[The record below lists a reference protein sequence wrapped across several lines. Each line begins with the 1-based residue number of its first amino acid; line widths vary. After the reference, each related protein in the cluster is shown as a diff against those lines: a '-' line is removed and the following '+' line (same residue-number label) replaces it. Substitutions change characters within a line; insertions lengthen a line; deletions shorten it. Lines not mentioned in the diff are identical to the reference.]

1 MSIDVDML
9 DDEHEQRNDYRRA
22 NGAPL
27 VSDPNDPDK
36 TLRYRR
42 PSSYGKNLDGDAEAL
57 VNWRIDKA
65 MSGVA
70 RSQSLAAQVVAC
82 KDTDRTTKAELRDKA
97 LDRGSANDAADMGTA
112 LHAMTVRA
120 EDFEDT
126 EWDPPEQY
134 VDDLN
139 AYTSTLARYGLVSDF
154 KECHMV
160 NDSFRAAGTADR
172 IYRALKPLT
181 DPDGKVWP
189 VGTLWLG
196 DIKTGKKLDF
206 GLPSYCIQLAI
217 YADGQFYDVVTER
230 RMPTPEINREWTLLV
245 HLPVGRA
252 HCELLWLSVSL
263 GLKGAL
269 LSFDVK
275 EWGNAWKAGR
285 DGHDATPVAVPDD
298 DSLDRAVAGEPPL
311 DTSVVS
317 FIRERIA
324 VVATNERAKAA
335 LQRKWPKGVPTPKQG
350 LSAPLHLVQVLNILD
365 ELEKEYELPFTPDPR
380 VHGMHMSELPLS
392 NDQRVLLG

>member
-1 MSIDVDML
+1 MSIDIEDL
-9 DDEHEQRNDYRRA
+9 DDSHEGRNDYRRA

-27 VSDPNDPDK
+27 VSDPANPDK

-57 VNWRIDKA
+57 INWRIDKA
-65 MSGVA
+65 MHGVA
-70 RSQSLAAQVVAC
+70 RSRALAAKVSAC
-82 KDTDRTTKAELRDKA
+82 RDDDRVEKKA
-97 LDRGSANDAADMGTA
+97 LREEALDKGSANEAADMGTA
-112 LHAMTVRA
+112 LHAMTVRS
-120 EDFEDT
+120 EDFTDT
-126 EWDPPEQY
+126 DWDPPEQY

-139 AYTSTLARYGLVSDF
+139 AYTSTIARYGLVSEF
-154 KECHMV
+154 KEVHMV

-172 IYRALKPLT
+172 IYRSLKPLT

-189 VGTLWLG
+189 VDTLWLA
-196 DIKTGKKLDF
+196 DIKTGKKMDF
-206 GLPSYCIQLAI
+206 ALPSYCVQMAI
-217 YADGQFYDVVTER
+217 YADGQFYDVATER
-230 RMPTPEINREWTLLV
+230 RMPTPEINPEWTILV

-252 HCELLWLSVSL
+252 TCTLLWLSVSL

-285 DGHDATPVAVPDD
+285 DGHDSTPVAEPGD
-298 DSLDRAVAGEPPL
+298 DSLDRAVAGEPAL
-311 DTSVVS
+311 DSSVVA
-317 FIRERIA
+317 FIRERIST
-324 VVATNERAKAA
+324 VATNERAKGA
-335 LQRKWPKGVPTPKQG
+335 LQRRWPAGVPTPKQG
-350 LSAPLHLVQVLNILD
+350 LSKPLHLVQVLNLLD